1 MRARAGIDFS
11 PSMLEKARKRMNE
24 IWMKDVFQL
33 RLEENSV
40 DNVIT
45 LFVVSDYPLVKKRV
59 LFKQIFSYLKPG
71 GHFFFSAYSPDD
83 GYFRDLDE
91 IKVKESGESF
101 TLHLEDES
109 YYLDIFSDIGFDI
122 LESEVLKIPTV
133 LERDSRVAKAGSRL
147 DREFIVVVAVKPM

>member
-122 LESEVLKIPTV
+122 LESAVLKIPTV
-133 LERDSRVAKAGSRL
+133 LERDSRVAKTGSRL
-147 DREFIVVVAVKPM
+147 DREFIVIMAVKPM